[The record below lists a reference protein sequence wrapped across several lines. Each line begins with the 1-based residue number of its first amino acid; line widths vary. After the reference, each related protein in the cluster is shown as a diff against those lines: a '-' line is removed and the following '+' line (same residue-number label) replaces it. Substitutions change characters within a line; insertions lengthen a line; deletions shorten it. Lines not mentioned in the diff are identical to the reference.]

1 MAVLMASVGLLVI
14 TGQKPPEEAEMFEL
28 SAGTYAGFPKVESA
42 SLLRFG
48 DSPVRLKGIHAPD
61 TDQTCIT
68 RAEIEWHC
76 GQTAAGVL
84 REFVANGPVTCD
96 GIVDDWGRTIVAACH
111 DSSGRSI
118 SAQLVESGWA
128 VVDRNGSSDYIDLE
142 DHARREGLGL
152 WSSRFEIPR
161 E

>member
-1 MAVLMASVGLLVI
+1 MAMLTAIVGILVV
-14 TGQKPPEEAEMFEL
+14 TGQKPPEEAEALEL

-48 DSPVRLKGIHAPD
+48 DIPVRLKGIHAPD

-76 GQTAAGVL
+76 GETAAGVL
-84 REFVANGPVTCD
+84 RELVANGPVTCD
-96 GIVDDWGRTIVAACH
+96 GVVDDCGRMIVAACH
-111 DSSGRSI
+111 DSRGRNI
-118 SAQLVESGWA
+118 GAQLVEAGWA
-128 VVDRNGSSDYIDLE
+128 VVDRNEPSDHIDLE